1 MRSSYG
7 FFIAACWVVTPV
19 SAHHGFTGIFD
30 MNSFVTMQGTVT
42 RYDWRNPHVYIYV
55 ETPDENGG
63 LAEWQLE
70 GDPTPI
76 MTRSGWSSTI
86 LEPGDP
92 VTVRVNPDRN
102 TQRNHG
108 LLVSLTKADGVFLTP
123 RSGTRESSA
132 RATSIAGTWDGLA
145 GFETRSFV
153 YGRLTENGATAQAA
167 YTEADNPTSDCVPF
181 PLPTIVAAP
190 YLNEIEI
197 LDDRI
202 LVRTEL
208 FQVERTF
215 YTDGR
220 GHPENGERTNQGHS
234 IAWWE
239 NDVLVVDTTLYADN
253 RAGNRSGIPSGA
265 QKHSIERY
273 QLVEDGSRLLIDY
286 WVEDPEY
293 MVDPM
298 TGSMVWAYAPDR
310 EPMPFECNPDNA
322 SLYEL
327 Q

>member
-7 FFIAACWVVTPV
+7 FLIAACWVVTPV

-102 TQRNHG
+102 TERNHG
-108 LLVSLTKADGVFLTP
+108 LLVSLTKTDGVFLTP
-123 RSGTRESSA
+123 RSGARESSA
-132 RATSIAGTWDGLA
+132 RATSIAGVWDGLA
-145 GFETRSFV
+145 GFETRSFI
-153 YGRLTENGATAQAA
+153 YGRLTENGASAQAA